1 MNKVFAFGL
10 LLVLSLSI
18 VSAYQV
24 NDTVPLSVRVQYD
37 NGVSLSNIYV
47 SACRL
52 SVFNHDVDSF
62 VLRNVSMTSSGA
74 FHSYN
79 FVPSMAGL
87 YTASVLCSYFG
98 DSSVYWFDFSV
109 DALGVSGS
117 GSNRGINPSGG
128 SVLQSVFPVSGSI
141 VPEHSSYTVN
151 LLSDSVLSFPTS
163 TYVDSRLSNVGSS
176 SWKLLRDGD
185 VLDSGSFTSTSD
197 GVYMFSY
204 DFVDLPVGE
213 YQVAESFDGKILLVD
228 VSVVSRSND
237 LSLISG
243 LVTFDNGSVS
253 VVKLGV
259 LIFVVIFV
267 VVAMVLLFRSLRKKP
282 SVPRREFNN
291 R

>member
-1 MNKVFAFGL
+1 MRKICYLIIFL
-10 LLVLSLSI
+10 LSLSF
-18 VSAYQV
+18 VSAYGV

-37 NGVSLSNIYV
+37 SGGSLSNIYV

-52 SVFNHDVDSF
+52 SVFSHDSDSF
-62 VLRNVSMTSSGA
+62 VLRNVSMVSSGA

-79 FVPSMAGL
+79 FVPLQSGL
-87 YTASVLCSYFG
+87 FTASVLCSYLG
-98 DSSVYWFDFSV
+98 DSSVYWFDFSI

-151 LLSDSVLSFPTS
+151 LLSSSVLSFPTS

-176 SWKLLRDGD
+176 SWKLLRDGNT
-185 VLDSGSFTSTSD
+185 VDSGSFTSTGS
-197 GVYMFSY
+197 GVYVFSY
-204 DFVDLPVGE
+204 DFKDLPVGD

-259 LIFVVIFV
+259 LIFVVVFV
-267 VVAMVLLFRSLRKKP
+267 IVAMVLLFRSLRKKP
-282 SVPRREFNN
+282 SVPRRDFNN